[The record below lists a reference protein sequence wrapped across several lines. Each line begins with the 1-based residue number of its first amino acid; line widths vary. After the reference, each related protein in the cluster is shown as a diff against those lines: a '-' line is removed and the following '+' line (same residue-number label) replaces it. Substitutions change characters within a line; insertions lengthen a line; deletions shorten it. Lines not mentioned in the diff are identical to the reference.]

1 MFFLASKIFWMVA
14 NPLSLATIL
23 ALASVLL
30 MLVGWRRFAA
40 TAGGLGFLVLA
51 VSGWTTAGALLLHPL
66 EDRFRRPVDM
76 PARVDGIVVLGGGF
90 EGGINRVRGGYEL
103 NSSGDR
109 FVEAA
114 ALALRH
120 PEAKVLVSGGTGA
133 LILEGE
139 GDGET
144 APRLLEAL
152 GVARGRLLLD
162 NEARN
167 TQENAIFSKRLADPK
182 PGETWLLVTSA
193 FHMPRSVGLFRKEG
207 FPVVPWPV
215 DYRTS
220 GAERPGLAQDNAF
233 DSMQNTALG
242 IREWVGL
249 AAYRLTGRIDEL
261 LPEPDRLGGSVSP

>member
-1 MFFLASKIFWMVA
+1 MFFVASKIFWLFA
-14 NPLSLATIL
+14 NPLSLATLL
-23 ALASVLL
+23 ALASFLLVLA
-30 MLVGWRRFAA
+30 GWRRLAA
-40 TAGGLGFLVLA
+40 TAGGLGFMVLA
-51 VSGWTTAGALLLHPL
+51 VSGWTTAGALMLHPL
-66 EDRFRRPVDM
+66 EERFQRP
-76 PARVDGIVVLGGGF
+76 PTLPERIDGIVVLGGGF

-109 FVEAA
+109 FVETAI
-114 ALALRH
+114 LALRH

-133 LILEGE
+133 LMLAGE

-144 APRLLEAL
+144 APRLLMAL
-152 GVARGRLLLD
+152 GVDRGRLILD

-167 TQENAIFSKRLADPK
+167 TQENAVFSKRLAEPK

-193 FHMPRSVGLFRKEG
+193 FHMPRSVGLFRKVE

-220 GAERPGLAQDNAF
+220 GAERPGVAEDNAF
-233 DSMQNTALG
+233 DSMQNTALA
-242 IREWVGL
+242 IREWIGL

-261 LPEPDRLGGSVSP
+261 VPAPDKPLNP

>member
-23 ALASVLL
+23 ALATVLL
-30 MLVGWRRFAA
+30 VLSGWRRLAA
-40 TAGGLGFLVLA
+40 TAGGLGFLILA
-51 VSGWTTAGALLLHPL
+51 ISGWTTAGALMLHPL
-66 EDRFRRPVDM
+66 EERFQRPATL
-76 PARVDGIVVLGGGF
+76 PERIDGIVVLGGGF

-103 NSSGDR
+103 NASGDR

-114 ALALRH
+114 ALALRY

-133 LILEGE
+133 LMLAGE

-144 APRLLEAL
+144 APRLLMAL
-152 GVARGRLLLD
+152 GVDRSRLLID

-167 TQENAIFSKRLADPK
+167 TQENAIFSKRLADPQ

-193 FHMPRSVGLFRKEG
+193 FHMPRSVGLFRKAE
-207 FPVVPWPV
+207 FPVVPWPA

-233 DSMQNTALG
+233 DSMQNTALA
-242 IREWVGL
+242 IREWIGL
-249 AAYRLTGRIDEL
+249 AAYRLTGRIDVL
-261 LPEPDRLGGSVSP
+261 LPAPDGQDSPVKP